1 MVSVGRESGATPLR
15 QPVPLG
21 RLRYLVEVGDELV
34 AAGDDVAAVQRVLAS
49 AMLGLPADWAVVWT
63 LGARDRLELAEVRHL
78 EPARVAGLRAR
89 LAAVMTPVEPV
100 GVEPVGVE
108 PGGHGA
114 VTARFGSGILEQV
127 LRGGRPL
134 RSVQPQLGNLQVPT
148 ELAAVIRE
156 QQVTSVVLVPV
167 RGCQAPVGVV
177 MAARAGTTPFDAAD
191 ADFALGLARRAGRN
205 LETARLVKDAR
216 DRAAVV
222 DWVSDAVIAVDSE
235 HRVTT
240 WNAAAERMYGVPATD
255 VLGRPLGEI
264 VIDSPEGAGELWL
277 DTVGLELGLGA
288 GLDLGLGAGVRKN
301 DSLARAI
308 RQGSWRGRVR
318 QTSVVGRTV
327 EVETSL
333 TARRNERGEYEG
345 LVAVN
350 RDLTEV
356 LAALAAARAQ
366 ETFTRD
372 LMDALDSR
380 AAVLDVAGHVVSAN
394 TRWRAGLS
402 ERDRCVCGPVS
413 EGTDWLGALSASS
426 LRDVSDFATEVE
438 EVLRGDR
445 GLARLECRCLEAGP
459 ERATAIEVARLHGVG
474 DGAVVVQ
481 SDVSWRR
488 RLEDELTHR
497 ATHDE
502 LTGLPNRAALRERLE
517 ASVRRLDGDTMLA
530 VLFCDLD
537 GFKDINDGLGHAVGD
552 QVLVA
557 VARRLRQRCRQADVV
572 ARFGGDEFV
581 VVLPVDDVTKARATA
596 ERLVE
601 ALGEPIAVGDAE
613 VAPGAS
619 IGVTVVDRTPEGE
632 DPVGTLL
639 RDADTAM
646 YHAKERGRGRHE
658 LFTARLR
665 VDISERLE
673 YASALR
679 RAVGNQELELLF
691 QTRRYCGDR
700 RVAGVEALLRW
711 QHTKHG
717 RIPPSTF
724 IPIAERTGR
733 IVEVGGWALR
743 RALAQM
749 AELEDRR
756 LTVAVNVSP
765 RQLQA
770 PRMVEQVDEA
780 LITSGLEPWRLA
792 LEITEGALL
801 DDPELA
807 RSVLTD
813 LRTLGVTIALD
824 DFGTGWSS
832 MSYLRTLPV
841 DVIKID
847 RTFVGDLPHDLDAC
861 AVVAAVLG
869 LGHGMGLVVV
879 AEGVESEDQLNV
891 LRDMGCDEYQGF
903 IDGPPGVLPDVLAVE
918 S

>member
-1 MVSVGRESGATPLR
+1 MVSVGSDSGVARVR
-15 QPVPLG
+15 QPVSLD
-21 RLRYLVEVGDELV
+21 RMRHLVRIGDEL
-34 AAGDDVAAVQRVLAS
+34 AAASDDVAAVHRILAE
-49 AMLGLPADWAVVWT
+49 AMLNLPADWAAVWS
-63 LGARDRLELAEVRHL
+63 LGPRSGLSLADARHVDPGRSAALR
-78 EPARVAGLRAR
+78 AGL
-89 LAAVMTPVEPV
+89 VP
-100 GVEPVGVE
+100 
-108 PGGHGA
+108 
-114 VTARFGSGILEQV
+114 VTAVVGSQGERTGGSFEQV
-127 LRGGRPL
+127 LVSGRVVHSTRPL
-134 RSVQPQLGNLQVPT
+134 LRDLRVPA
-148 ELAAVIRE
+148 ELTSLILEHR
-156 QQVTSVVLVPV
+156 VTSAVLVPV
-167 RGCQAPVGVV
+167 WGRRAPIGVV
-177 MAARAGTTPFDAAD
+177 LAARSGTALLGVDD
-191 ADFALGLARRAGRN
+191 ADFALVLARRAGII
-205 LETARLVKDAR
+205 LETARLVEEVSYQ
-216 DRAAVV
+216 AAVV
-222 DWVSDAVIAVDSE
+222 DSVSDAVIAVDRN
-235 HRVTT
+235 HLVTT
-240 WNAAAERMYGVPATD
+240 WNAAAERMYGIPAGD
-255 VLGRPLGEI
+255 ALGRPLAELVVDDPDDGE
-264 VIDSPEGAGELWL
+264 ELRL
-277 DTVGLELGLGA
+277 DPVVHGDVLE
-288 GLDLGLGAGVRKN
+288 
-301 DSLARAI
+301 RAV

-318 QTSVVGRTV
+318 QTSTTGRTV
-327 EVETSL
+327 QVETSL
-333 TARRNERGEYEG
+333 AVRRNGRGEYDG

-356 LAALAAARAQ
+356 LAARAAAQAQ

-380 AAVLDVAGHVVSAN
+380 AAVLDGRGHVVSAN
-394 TRWRAGLS
+394 ARWRAGQA
-402 ERDRCVCGPVS
+402 ERDRCVCGPVP
-413 EGTDWLGALSASS
+413 EGTDWLGNVRSS
-426 LRDVSDFATEVE
+426 RLPDVAEFVTEAE
-438 EVLRGDR
+438 EVLRGHR
-445 GLARLECRCLEAGP
+445 ALARLECRCLDAGP
-459 ERATAIEVARLHGVG
+459 ERATAIEVARLHGAG

-502 LTGLPNRAALRERLE
+502 LTGLPNRAALMERLE
-517 ASVRRLDGDTMLA
+517 ASVRRLDGQNMLA

-581 VVLPVDDVTKARATA
+581 VVLPVNDVTKARATA

-601 ALGEPIAVGDAE
+601 ALSEPIAVGDAE

-619 IGVTVVDRTPEGE
+619 IGVTVVDRIPESD

-639 RDADTAM
+639 QDADTAM

-679 RAVGNQELELLF
+679 RAVGNQELELAF

-700 RVAGVEALLRW
+700 RVAGVEALMRW
-711 QHTKHG
+711 RHKELGQV
-717 RIPPSTF
+717 PPSTF

-743 RALAQM
+743 RALAEM

-765 RQLQA
+765 RQLSA

-780 LITSGLEPWRLA
+780 LASSGLEPWRLV

-807 RSVLTD
+807 RTVLTD
-813 LRTLGVTIALD
+813 LRRLGVTIALD

-847 RTFVGDLPHDLDAC
+847 RTFVADLPRDPDAC

-879 AEGVESEDQLNV
+879 AEGVEGEDQLNV

-903 IDGPPGVLPDVLAVE
+903 IDGLPGALPDVLAVE
-918 S
+918 L

>member
-1 MVSVGRESGATPLR
+1 MIGVGSDSGVAQLRHPVSLDRMR
-15 QPVPLG
+15 H
-21 RLRYLVEVGDELV
+21 LVQVGDELAV
-34 AAGDDVAAVQRVLAS
+34 AGDDVAGVYRILVG
-49 AMLGLPADWAVVWT
+49 AMLALPADWAALWVPGPQDQ
-63 LGARDRLELAEVRHL
+63 LQLACARHATPGRSPDLW
-78 EPARVAGLRAR
+78 AR
-89 LAAVMTPVEPV
+89 LAPVTAAARGDGGGGRSLTQVLTTGRILHSTELFLQDLHVPVELSALIREHRVTSAALLPVQGRRGPV
-100 GVEPVGVE
+100 GVMMVARS
-108 PGGHGA
+108 GA
-114 VTARFGSGILEQV
+114 VPLGGSDV
-127 LRGGRPL
+127 
-134 RSVQPQLGNLQVPT
+134 
-148 ELAAVIRE
+148 
-156 QQVTSVVLVPV
+156 
-167 RGCQAPVGVV
+167 
-177 MAARAGTTPFDAAD
+177 
-191 ADFALGLARRAGRN
+191 DFAVLLARRAGAI
-205 LETARLVKDAR
+205 LETARLFEEVSHQ
-216 DRAAVV
+216 AAVV
-222 DWVSDAVIAVDSE
+222 DSVSDAVIAVDRD
-235 HRVTT
+235 HLVTT
-240 WNAAAERMYGVPATD
+240 WNSAAERMYGIPA
-255 VLGRPLGEI
+255 VEALGRPLTDLVMDDPDDPDELRLEPLSVPGE
-264 VIDSPEGAGELWL
+264 VLQRA
-277 DTVGLELGLGA
+277 
-288 GLDLGLGAGVRKN
+288 
-301 DSLARAI
+301 AR
-308 RQGSWRGRVR
+308 RGNWRGRVR
-318 QTSVVGRTV
+318 QTSAVGRRVQV
-327 EVETSL
+327 ESSV
-333 TARRNERGEYEG
+333 AVRHNGQGEYEG

-356 LAALAAARAQ
+356 LAARAAARAQ

-380 AAVLDVAGHVVSAN
+380 AAVLDGTGHVVSAN
-394 TRWRAGLS
+394 ARWRAGLA
-402 ERDRCVCGPVS
+402 ERDRCVCGPVP
-413 EGTDWLGALSASS
+413 EGTDWLGALRRVNLS
-426 LRDVSDFATEVE
+426 DVADFVAEVE
-438 EVLRGDR
+438 EVLAGR
-445 GLARLECRCLEAGP
+445 LPLTRLECRCLDAGP
-459 ERATAIEVARLHGVG
+459 ERATAIEVARLHGAG

-502 LTGLPNRAALRERLE
+502 LTGLPNRAALMERLE
-517 ASVRRLDGDTMLA
+517 ASVRRLDGHTMLA

-552 QVLVA
+552 RVLVA

-581 VVLPVDDVTKARATA
+581 VVLPVDDVAKARATA

-601 ALGEPIAVGDAE
+601 ALAEPISVGDAE

-619 IGVTVVDRTPEGE
+619 IGVTVVDRTPDGE

-679 RAVGNQELELLF
+679 RAVGNRELELLF

-700 RVAGVEALLRW
+700 RVAGVEALMRW
-711 QHTKHG
+711 RHKEFGQV
-717 RIPPSTF
+717 PPSTF

-743 RALAQM
+743 RALAEM
-749 AELEDRR
+749 AGMEDRR

-765 RQLQA
+765 RQLSA

-780 LITSGLEPWRLA
+780 LASSGLEPWRLV

-807 RSVLTD
+807 RTVLTD
-813 LRTLGVTIALD
+813 LRRLGVTIALD

-847 RTFVGDLPHDLDAC
+847 RTFVADLPRDPDAC

-879 AEGVESEDQLNV
+879 AEGVEGEDQLNV

-903 IDGPPGVLPDVLAVE
+903 IDGLPGALPDVLAVE
-918 S
+918 L

>member
-1 MVSVGRESGATPLR
+1 VSLDH
-15 QPVPLG
+15 LHH
-21 RLRYLVEVGDELV
+21 LVQVGDEL
-34 AAGDDVAAVQRVLAS
+34 AAASDDVAAVHRILAES
-49 AMLGLPADWAVVWT
+49 MLTLPADWAAVWA
-63 LGARDRLELAEVRHL
+63 LGPPDCLQLADARHTDPGRSVGLRDRLAS
-78 EPARVAGLRAR
+78 
-89 LAAVMTPVEPV
+89 
-100 GVEPVGVE
+100 
-108 PGGHGA
+108 A
-114 VTARFGSGILEQV
+114 VTVVGGFGLDGAAAGRLGADRNGSDRGNGSGRGNGGMGRRGGEDCSGGEGGSGGSLEQV
-127 LRGGRPL
+127 LNSGRTL
-134 RSVQPQLGNLQVPT
+134 RSTRRFLRDLQIPP
-148 ELAAVIRE
+148 ELSVLVRE
-156 QQVTSVVLVPV
+156 HQVTSAVLVPV
-167 RGCQAPVGVV
+167 WGRRGPVGVV
-177 MAARAGTTPFDAAD
+177 MAARSGTAVLGGSD
-191 ADFALGLARRAGRN
+191 ADFALALARRAGTI
-205 LETARLVKDAR
+205 LETARLIEEVSYQ
-216 DRAAVV
+216 AAVV
-222 DWVSDAVIAVDSE
+222 DSVSDAVIAVDRD
-235 HRVTT
+235 HLVTI
-240 WNAAAERMYGVPATD
+240 WNAAAERMYGIPAGSAFGHK
-255 VLGRPLGEI
+255 L
-264 VIDSPEGAGELWL
+264 AELVVDEPDDPDELRL
-277 DTVGLELGLGA
+277 DYPTGCGDILQ
-288 GLDLGLGAGVRKN
+288 
-301 DSLARAI
+301 RAV
-308 RQGSWRGRVR
+308 RQGAWRGRVR
-318 QTSVVGRTV
+318 QTSSVGRKV

-333 TARRNERGEYEG
+333 AVRRNGRGEYDG

-356 LAALAAARAQ
+356 LAARAAAVAQ

-380 AAVLDVAGHVVSAN
+380 AAVLDGSGYVVSAN
-394 TRWRAGLS
+394 ARWRAGLA
-402 ERDRCVCGPVS
+402 ERDRCVCGPVP
-413 EGTDWLGALSASS
+413 EGTDWLGAVRASPLS
-426 LRDVSDFATEVE
+426 DVADFVTEVE
-438 EVLRGDR
+438 QVLHGHRA
-445 GLARLECRCLEAGP
+445 LARLECRCLDAGP
-459 ERATAIEVARLHGVG
+459 ERATAIEVARLHGAG

-502 LTGLPNRAALRERLE
+502 LTGLPNRAALMERLE
-517 ASVRRLDGDTMLA
+517 ASVRRLDGGTMLA

-601 ALGEPIAVGDAE
+601 ALAEPIAVGDAE

-619 IGVTVVDRTPEGE
+619 IGVTVVDRIPDGD

-679 RAVGNQELELLF
+679 RAIGNQELELVF

-700 RVAGVEALLRW
+700 RVAGVEALMRW
-711 QHTKHG
+711 QHKEFG
-717 RIPPSTF
+717 QVAPSMF

-743 RALAQM
+743 RALAEM
-749 AELEDRR
+749 AKLEDRR

-765 RQLQA
+765 RQLSA

-780 LITSGLEPWRLA
+780 LATSGLEPWRLV

-807 RSVLTD
+807 RTVLTD
-813 LRTLGVTIALD
+813 LRRLGVTIALD

-847 RTFVGDLPHDLDAC
+847 RTFVADLPRDPDAC

-879 AEGVESEDQLNV
+879 AEGVEGEDQLNV

-903 IDGPPGVLPDVLAVE
+903 IDGMPGALRDVLAVE
-918 S
+918 L

>member
-1 MVSVGRESGATPLR
+1 MVSVGSDSEVTQLR
-15 QPVPLG
+15 QPVSLA
-21 RLRYLVEVGDELV
+21 RMRHLVRVGDELAV
-34 AAGDDVAAVQRVLAS
+34 ASDDVAAVHRILVE
-49 AMLGLPADWAVVWT
+49 AMLALPADWAALWVP
-63 LGARDRLELAEVRHL
+63 GPQDRLQLACARH
-78 EPARVAGLRAR
+78 VAAGRSADLRAR
-89 LAAVMTPVEPV
+89 LAPE
-100 GVEPVGVE
+100 
-108 PGGHGA
+108 
-114 VTARFGSGILEQV
+114 
-127 LRGGRPL
+127 
-134 RSVQPQLGNLQVPT
+134 
-148 ELAAVIRE
+148 AAVIRSDGGSGDSLTQVLRSGQVLHSVE
-156 QQVTSVVLVPV
+156 PFLRDLSLPAQLRTLIREDRVTSAVLVPV
-167 RGCQAPVGVV
+167 RGSRGPVAVV
-177 MAARAGTTPFDAAD
+177 MVARSGAALLDGSDTDHAM
-191 ADFALGLARRAGRN
+191 LLARRAGTT
-205 LETARLVKDAR
+205 LDTARLIEEVSYQ
-216 DRAAVV
+216 AAVV
-222 DWVSDAVIAVDSE
+222 DSVSDAVIAVDRD
-235 HRVTT
+235 HLVTT
-240 WNAAAERMYGVPATD
+240 WNAAAERMYGIPAGEA
-255 VLGRPLGEI
+255 LGRPLGEL
-264 VIDSPEGAGELWL
+264 VVDDPDDTDELL
-277 DTVGLELGLGA
+277 LEPASVPGDVLQRA
-288 GLDLGLGAGVRKN
+288 VRH
-301 DSLARAI
+301 
-308 RQGSWRGRVR
+308 GSWRGRVR
-318 QTSVVGRTV
+318 QTSAAGRVVQ
-327 EVETSL
+327 VETSV
-333 TARRNERGEYEG
+333 TVRRSGRGKYDG

-356 LAALAAARAQ
+356 LAARAAARAQ

-380 AAVLDVAGHVVSAN
+380 AAVLDGSGHVVSAN
-394 TRWRAGLS
+394 ARWRAGLT
-402 ERDRCVCGPVS
+402 ERDRCVCGPVA
-413 EGTDWLGALSASS
+413 EGTDWLGT
-426 LRDVSDFATEVE
+426 LRRVRLTDVADFVVKAE
-438 EVLRGDR
+438 EVLAGRLP
-445 GLARLECRCLEAGP
+445 LARLECRCLDAGP
-459 ERATAIEVARLHGVG
+459 ERATAIEVARLHGAG

-502 LTGLPNRAALRERLE
+502 LTGLPNRAALMERLE

-581 VVLPVDDVTKARATA
+581 VVLPVDDVAKARATA
-596 ERLVE
+596 DRLVE
-601 ALGEPIAVGDAE
+601 ALAEPISVGDAE

-619 IGVTVVDRTPEGE
+619 IGVTVVDRTPGGE

-700 RVAGVEALLRW
+700 RVAGVEALMRW
-711 QHTKHG
+711 RHKEFGQV
-717 RIPPSTF
+717 PPSTF

-743 RALAQM
+743 RALAEM

-765 RQLQA
+765 RQLSA

-780 LITSGLEPWRLA
+780 LASSGLEPWRLV

-807 RSVLTD
+807 RSVLID
-813 LRTLGVTIALD
+813 LRRLGVTIALD

-841 DVIKID
+841 DAIKID
-847 RTFVGDLPHDLDAC
+847 RTFVADLPRDPDAC

-879 AEGVESEDQLNV
+879 AEGVEGEDQLNV

-903 IDGPPGVLPDVLAVE
+903 IDGRPGALPDVLAVE
-918 S
+918 P

>member
-1 MVSVGRESGATPLR
+1 MRH
-15 QPVPLG
+15 
-21 RLRYLVEVGDELV
+21 LVRIGDEL
-34 AAGDDVAAVQRVLAS
+34 AAASDDVAAVHRILAE
-49 AMLGLPADWAVVWT
+49 AMLGLPADWAAVWS
-63 LGARDRLELAEVRHL
+63 LGPQDRLTLADVRHVD
-78 EPARVAGLRAR
+78 PARTATLRTRLTPVTAVVSAVDGQRAR
-89 LAAVMTPVEPV
+89 AF
-100 GVEPVGVE
+100 
-108 PGGHGA
+108 PGGA
-114 VTARFGSGILEQV
+114 DSLEQV
-127 LRGGRPL
+127 LLTGQMAHSTRPL
-134 RSVQPQLGNLQVPT
+134 LRDLRVPP
-148 ELAAVIRE
+148 ELAALIRE
-156 QQVTSVVLVPV
+156 QRVTSAVLVPV
-167 RGCQAPVGVV
+167 WGRRGPIGVLL
-177 MAARAGTTPFDAAD
+177 AARSGAALLGGAD
-191 ADFALGLARRAGRN
+191 ADFALEMTRRAGTI
-205 LETARLVKDAR
+205 LETARLVEEVSHQ
-216 DRAAVV
+216 AAVV
-222 DWVSDAVIAVDSE
+222 DSVSDAVIAVD
-235 HRVTT
+235 RDQLVTT
-240 WNAAAERMYGVPATD
+240 WNAAAERMYGIPAGDAIGRRLTELVVDGPDDADDLRLDPPLPHGD
-255 VLGRPLGEI
+255 VLECA
-264 VIDSPEGAGELWL
+264 V
-277 DTVGLELGLGA
+277 
-288 GLDLGLGAGVRKN
+288 
-301 DSLARAI
+301 
-308 RQGSWRGRVR
+308 RQGSWRGRVQ
-318 QTSVVGRTV
+318 QTSSAGRTV

-333 TARRNERGEYEG
+333 AVRRNGRGEYDG

-356 LAALAAARAQ
+356 LAARAAARAQ

-380 AAVLDVAGHVVSAN
+380 AAVLDGRGQVVSAN
-394 TRWRAGLS
+394 ARWRAGLA
-402 ERDRCVCGPVS
+402 ERDRCVCGPVP
-413 EGTDWLGALSASS
+413 EGTDWLGNVRNSKLP
-426 LRDVSDFATEVE
+426 DVADFVTEVE
-438 EVLRGDR
+438 EVLRGHR
-445 GLARLECRCLEAGP
+445 ALTRLECRCLDAGP
-459 ERATAIEVARLHGVG
+459 ERATAIEVARLHGAG

-502 LTGLPNRAALRERLE
+502 LTGLPNRAALMERLE
-517 ASVRRLDGDTMLA
+517 ASVRRLDGQNMLA

-619 IGVTVVDRTPEGE
+619 IGVTVVDRMPEGD

-679 RAVGNQELELLF
+679 RAVGNNELELHF

-700 RVAGVEALLRW
+700 RVAGVEALIRW
-711 QHTKHG
+711 RHKELGQ
-717 RIPPSTF
+717 IPPSTF

-743 RALAQM
+743 RALAEM
-749 AELEDRR
+749 AELKDRR

-765 RQLQA
+765 RQLSA

-780 LITSGLEPWRLA
+780 LASSGLEPWRLV

-807 RSVLTD
+807 RTVLTD
-813 LRTLGVTIALD
+813 LRRLGVIIALD

-847 RTFVGDLPHDLDAC
+847 RTFVADLPRDPDAC

-879 AEGVESEDQLNV
+879 AEGVEGEDQLNI

-903 IDGPPGVLPDVLAVE
+903 IDGLPGALPDVLAVE
-918 S
+918 L

>member
-1 MVSVGRESGATPLR
+1 MISVGSDSGAAPLR
-15 QPVPLG
+15 QPVSLD
-21 RLRYLVEVGDELV
+21 RMHHLVQMGDEL
-34 AAGDDVAAVQRVLAS
+34 ATASDDVAAVHRILAE
-49 AMLGLPADWAVVWT
+49 AMLTLPADWAAVWVQ
-63 LGARDRLELAEVRHL
+63 GPRDHLELADVRHADH
-78 EPARVAGLRAR
+78 ARTVVLRNR
-89 LAAVMTPVEPV
+89 LAPVTVPA
-100 GVEPVGVE
+100 
-108 PGGHGA
+108 GG
-114 VTARFGSGILEQV
+114 SLEQV
-127 LRGGRPL
+127 LLSGQALHSTRPL
-134 RSVQPQLGNLQVPT
+134 LRDLRLPP
-148 ELAAVIRE
+148 ELAAVVRE
-156 QQVTSVVLVPV
+156 HFVTSAVL
-167 RGCQAPVGVV
+167 APVWGRRGPIGVV
-177 MAARAGTTPFDAAD
+177 MTARSGPAVLLPAD
-191 ADFALGLARRAGRN
+191 ADYAVVLARRAGTI
-205 LETARLVKDAR
+205 LETARLVEEVSYQ
-216 DRAAVV
+216 AAVV
-222 DWVSDAVIAVDSE
+222 DSVSDAVIAVDRD
-235 HRVTT
+235 HLVTT
-240 WNAAAERMYGVPATD
+240 WNAAAERIYGIPPGAA
-255 VLGRPLGEI
+255 LGRPLTELIIEDPDGVDELPRLDP
-264 VIDSPEGAGELWL
+264 VRAEGSRRDDVL
-277 DTVGLELGLGA
+277 
-288 GLDLGLGAGVRKN
+288 R
-301 DSLARAI
+301 RAA
-308 RQGSWRGRVR
+308 RQGAWRGRVR
-318 QTSVVGRTV
+318 QTSSTGRAV
-327 EVETSL
+327 EVEASL
-333 TARRNERGEYEG
+333 TVRRNGRGEYDG

-366 ETFTRD
+366 ESFSRD

-380 AAVLDVAGHVVSAN
+380 AAVLDGTGHVVSAN
-394 TRWRAGLS
+394 SRWRAGLGD
-402 ERDRCVCGPVS
+402 RDRCVCGPVG
-413 EGTDWLGALSASS
+413 EGADWLGALRSCHLADVADF
-426 LRDVSDFATEVE
+426 LREVE
-438 EVLRGDR
+438 EVLAGHRP
-445 GLARLECRCLEAGP
+445 LARLECRCLNAGP
-459 ERATAIEVARLHGVG
+459 ERATAIEVARLHGAG

-502 LTGLPNRAALRERLE
+502 LTGLPNRAALMERLE
-517 ASVRRLDGDTMLA
+517 ASIRRLDGEGDMLA

-557 VARRLRQRCRQADVV
+557 VARRLRQRCRSADVV

-581 VVLPVDDVTKARATA
+581 VVLPVDDVAKARATA

-619 IGVTVVDRTPEGE
+619 IGVTVVDRPPEGD

-679 RAVGNQELELLF
+679 RAVANQELELLF

-700 RVAGVEALLRW
+700 RVGGVEALMRW
-711 QHTKHG
+711 WHKDFGQV
-717 RIPPSTF
+717 PPSTF

-765 RQLQA
+765 RQLSA

-780 LITSGLEPWRLA
+780 LASSGLEPWRLV

-813 LRTLGVTIALD
+813 LRRLGVTIALD

-847 RTFVGDLPHDLDAC
+847 RTFVADLPRDPDAC
-861 AVVAAVLG
+861 AVVSAVLG

-879 AEGVESEDQLNV
+879 AEGVEREDQLAV

-903 IDGPPGVLPDVLAVE
+903 IDGQPGALTDVLAVQP
-918 S
+918 